1 MSKKQSVKISLQAK
15 LLFMIL
21 GIVITSIIV
30 LSSVAYSNFSNSLTK
45 NVYQKLAEVADN
57 VSHQVETV
65 NEREL
70 EKIRILSKVP
80 EIRNP
85 DISLEEKQA
94 LLTDVLQNLKG
105 NYENLAFYDKDGNAI
120 TSDGRY
126 MNFMDRE
133 YFQIPMSGKEYISDP
148 AFSTVVNKVLQYYAL
163 PVYDFENNIIGVIV
177 LIVNGNAFEDV
188 LSSIDVGAG
197 MHPSIINRQTQMTI
211 ANVNEGVDTGSE
223 EEAAEKGPLDT
234 TVGIGI
240 ILGHVFQGLTGQET
254 FHDDSIGIGMIAA
267 YQPVPNTD
275 WSVFAVTIE
284 AFYFADLIKM
294 RIISIVLTVVIIIL
308 ATVISIVLVGMLIR
322 PLKSVKKS
330 IVEISSGNADL
341 TKRIPAAS
349 SDEIGEVVDGFNA
362 FSAKLQ
368 TIVTDIKN
376 SKDKLTEAGN
386 TLRNST
392 RDTGTSITQIIANIE
407 SVHNQISGQNRSVEQ
422 TASAVNEIASNIES
436 LEKMIE
442 RQSMGVSQASTA
454 VEEMMGNIASVDVSV
469 EKLAESFRYLNEA
482 TQNGIAKQDDVNVK
496 IKQIESQS
504 QLLQA
509 ANEVINN
516 IASQTNLLAMNAAI
530 EAAHAGDA
538 GKGFSVVAD
547 EIRKLSETSS
557 HQSKT
562 IGDQL
567 SNIRDSIA
575 SVVQASVASRDAFS
589 SVTDRIEATDQLVQ
603 QIKGAMAEQS
613 VGSKQIGQA
622 LHMMTD
628 SSSEVRGASA
638 EMTIGS
644 KAILDEMSVLQEE
657 SLIMKN
663 SMVEM
668 SAGAKKINETTQ
680 SLREVVRRVDDV
692 IDRIQND
699 VGQFTV

>member
-94 LLTDVLQNLKG
+94 LLTDVLKNLKG

-126 MNFMDRE
+126 LNFMDRE

-188 LSSIDVGAG
+188 LRSIDVGAG

-267 YQPVPNTD
+267 YQPVPNTE

-284 AFYFADLIKM
+284 AFYFAELIKM

-330 IVEISSGNADL
+330 ILEISSGNADL

-454 VEEMMGNIASVDVSV
+454 VEEMMGTIQTVNDSIDNMAGSFEKLISSTRNGLDLQLQVNEKIETIRVQSDTLQQANQVIAS
-469 EKLAESFRYLNEA
+469 
-482 TQNGIAKQDDVNVK
+482 IAG
-496 IKQIESQS
+496 
-504 QLLQA
+504 
-509 ANEVINN
+509 
-516 IASQTNLLAMNAAI
+516 QTNLLAMNAAI

-538 GKGFSVVAD
+538 GQGFSVVAD
-547 EIRKLSETSS
+547 EIRKLSETSTI
-557 HQSKT
+557 QSKT
-562 IGDQL
+562 IGTQL
-567 SNIRDSIA
+567 KNIQSSIDT
-575 SVVQASVASRDAFS
+575 VVETFEQASSAFEDVS
-589 SVTDRIEATDQLVQ
+589 HRIETTDQIVQ
-603 QIKGAMAEQS
+603 KIHSAMVEQQQGSMQINSALSEMNRSTTEVRAASKEMADGNKSILAEVAMLQDATLAIKSSMEEMAIRAEKINSTGSGLTDISTNIEQS
-613 VGSKQIGQA
+613 ISEIG
-622 LHMMTD
+622 
-628 SSSEVRGASA
+628 
-638 EMTIGS
+638 
-644 KAILDEMSVLQEE
+644 
-657 SLIMKN
+657 
-663 SMVEM
+663 
-668 SAGAKKINETTQ
+668 TQ
-680 SLREVVRRVDDV
+680 VD
-692 IDRIQND
+692 
-699 VGQFTV
+699 QFKV